1 MYPSQGLHCSMT
13 SNNDGSKTVICPTQN
28 LSLIKSHYSG
38 INIIILPF
46 SYFIKHKHIE
56 VHTEL
61 LNSFAQDCNFKL
73 QFEIFLII
81 LDMSLNFSRG
91 LQNTET
97 LFERF
102 AT

>member
-38 INIIILPF
+38 IKIIILPF

-61 LNSFAQDCNFKL
+61 PKFFVSYMISNVNIHVDLVGK
-73 QFEIFLII
+73 FLT
-81 LDMSLNFSRG
+81 LKNCRG
-91 LQNTET
+91 K
-97 LFERF
+97 R
-102 AT
+102 